1 MITLFKYE
9 GSDNDKYTYGD
20 IYGIYQETWQKIH
33 SINEWQMLSP
43 IAREN
48 IFLNCAEYLPNIDI
62 LNGFTP
68 FSLITYDNVDNQKE
82 LNISFVPKNQLLI
95 AKDLINLDQINRILA
110 ININTIETDGDIY
123 VLVTNGIK
131 DIDDNII
138 YYTYDFIDNNSIF
151 INEWKPVLKVKDNQY
166 TYINDNTYVEFN
178 KLSTSLEKFHTLTVK
193 DLLLISPEYIEKLF
207 PTMEQAQLGFAFLFV
222 PKKETA
228 ELKINSINIDVEV
241 KGIWESTQLGV
252 DYTYNYPDSTHIN
265 INIKNKGKYKINY
278 YS

>member
-9 GSDNDKYTYGD
+9 GLDNDKYAYGD
-20 IYGIYQETWQKIH
+20 IYGIYQGIWQKIH
-33 SINEWQMLSP
+33 SMNEWQMLSP

-48 IFLNCAEYLPNIDI
+48 IFLNCADYSPDIDI
-62 LNGFTP
+62 LNDFTP
-68 FSLITYDNVDNQKE
+68 FSLITYANDDQQKE
-82 LNISFVPKNQLLI
+82 LNIGFIPKNQLLI
-95 AKDLINLDQINRILA
+95 AKDFINLDRINKILA
-110 ININTIETDGDIY
+110 IDINTIEIDGDIY
-123 VLVTNGIK
+123 ILITNGIK

-138 YYTYDFIDNNSIF
+138 YYTYKFVNNNGIF
-151 INEWKPVLKVKDNQY
+151 INEWKPILKVKDNQY
-166 TYINDNTYVEFN
+166 KYIDDNIYVEIN
-178 KLSTSLEKFHTLTVK
+178 KLSTSIEKFNTLTSK

-207 PTMEQAQLGFAFLFV
+207 QNMEQAQLGFAFLFV

-228 ELKINSINIDVEV
+228 ELKINNINIDVEM
-241 KGIWESTQLGV
+241 KGIWESTQLGI